1 MQRAVA
7 LGRAAQRA
15 YAGLPCPLRGRPGTA
30 GRHSG
35 QSSEYR
41 GVAQI
46 VWIGGTG
53 MRELILGGVRS
64 GKSRLAEQHA
74 EASGLD
80 VVYVATAQVR
90 DAEMQQRIAHHQA
103 RRPAHWQ
110 VVEAGHDLAQVLQQQ
125 AAAGRCVL
133 VDCVTLWLTQ
143 LLCDLNEAE
152 LRREVEAL
160 LAVLP
165 TLPGQIILVSNETN
179 MGVVPLGEL
188 SRRYCDEA
196 GRLHQ
201 QLGAICERVILT
213 VAGLPLIV
221 KGN

>member
-1 MQRAVA
+1 
-7 LGRAAQRA
+7 
-15 YAGLPCPLRGRPGTA
+15 
-30 GRHSG
+30 
-35 QSSEYR
+35 
-41 GVAQI
+41 
-46 VWIGGTG
+46 

-74 EASGLD
+74 NDSGLE

-110 VVEAGHDLAQVLQQQ
+110 VIEAGHNLAQVLQQQ

-133 VDCVTLWLTQ
+133 VDCLTLWLTQ
-143 LLCDLNEAE
+143 LLCDVSEAE
-152 LRREVEAL
+152 LQREVEAL
-160 LAVLP
+160 LTVLP
-165 TLPGQIILVSNETN
+165 TLPGQIVLVSNETN
-179 MGVVPLGEL
+179 MGIVPLGEL

-201 QLGAICERVILT
+201 RVGALCERVILT

-221 KGN
+221 KNVGA